1 MDERLEKALDFS
13 HYMTTLNN
21 QRRLLH
27 EKFIENCT
35 HYINGGK
42 FIVDKELINFCQML
56 VNNKQESVI
65 LIDDNNTPIEVVEL
79 DKFLEDIMD
88 IYFTTTNEY
97 FVKYNEIKK
106 QRSVKG
112 LVEL

>member
-1 MDERLEKALDFS
+1 
-13 HYMTTLNN
+13 
-21 QRRLLH
+21 
-27 EKFIENCT
+27 
-35 HYINGGK
+35 
-42 FIVDKELINFCQML
+42 L
-56 VNNKQESVI
+56 VSNKQDSVI
-65 LIDDNNTPIEVVEL
+65 LIDDNATPVEVVDLE
-79 DKFLEDIMD
+79 KFLEDIMD